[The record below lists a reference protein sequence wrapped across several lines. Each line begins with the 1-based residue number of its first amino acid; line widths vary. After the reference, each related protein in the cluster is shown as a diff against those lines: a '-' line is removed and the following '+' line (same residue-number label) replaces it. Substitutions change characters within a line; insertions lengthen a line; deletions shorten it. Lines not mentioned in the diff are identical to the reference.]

1 MQCGAVLVA
10 AGRSARMGFDKL
22 LATLDGR
29 PVLAHSLDLLASM
42 QAISQI
48 VVVTTPEKLERVR
61 ELVDSRLNILVRP
74 GGNSRQESVERGVA
88 ALSPE
93 VNLVLIHDA
102 ARPLATAAIM
112 DEGLR
117 RGAETGAAIA
127 AIPVS
132 DTIKLVASDGSVER
146 TPERARLFAAQTPQV
161 FRRDWL
167 EASYA
172 RLHACNEPPLMT
184 DEASLLEW
192 AGYRVHIFP
201 GDARN
206 IKLTNPIDLTLA
218 EALLRAAP

>member
-1 MQCGAVLVA
+1 MRCGAVLVA

-22 LATLDGR
+22 LAALDGR
-29 PVLAHSLDLLASM
+29 PVLAYSLDLLASVD
-42 QAISQI
+42 AIIQI
-48 VVVTTPEKLERVR
+48 VVVTTPEKVEPVQR
-61 ELVDSRLNILVRP
+61 LVANRPNISVCLGGDSRQ
-74 GGNSRQESVERGVA
+74 SSAERGVA
-88 ALSPE
+88 ALAPE

-102 ARPLATAAIM
+102 ARPLASQTMMA
-112 DEGLR
+112 EGIR
-117 RGAETGAAIA
+117 RGAEIGAAIA

-146 TPERARLFAAQTPQV
+146 TPERGRLFAAQTPQV

-172 RLHACNEPPLMT
+172 RLHANDEPPSMT

-192 AGYRVHIFP
+192 AGYRVHIYP

-206 IKLTNPIDLTLA
+206 IKLTNPVDLTLA